1 MNRYSTSPKR
11 GGAGRDGSGGGP
23 VARPVTARGQR
34 TRLKLV
40 EAAEHVFGE
49 KGFERAS
56 ISDITREAGVALGT
70 FYVYFEDK
78 QALLVEVVDGLSER
92 LKERLAGATT
102 GLSDRVEVE
111 RAGFHAFF
119 EFVTE
124 HRLLY
129 RVVRQ
134 AEFVDEECFR
144 RYYRGFAVP
153 YARALEQAQRRGQL
167 RRIDPEALAYCLMGI
182 ADFLGMRYVLWGRG
196 RGAEQA
202 LDAALTLLR
211 SGMTVPGPG
220 PEAAARSSS
229 RPPRGN
235 GKAT

>member
-1 MNRYSTSPKR
+1 MNRYSSSAAAPAARKN
-11 GGAGRDGSGGGP
+11 GKGAP
-23 VARPVTARGQR
+23 ATTPVTAPVTKRGQR

-40 EAAEHVFGE
+40 EAAERVFGE

-78 QALLVEVVDGLSER
+78 TALLVEVVDGLSER
-92 LKERLAGATT
+92 LKDALAKATT
-102 GLSDRVEVE
+102 GLDDRVAVE
-111 RAGFHAFF
+111 REGLRAFF
-119 EFVTE
+119 GFVTE

-134 AEFVDEECFR
+134 AEFVDEACFQ

-153 YARALEQAQRRGQL
+153 YAKALQGAQRRGQL
-167 RRIDPEALAYCLMGI
+167 RKIDPEALAYCLMGI

-196 RGAEQA
+196 RGADAA
-202 LDAALTLLR
+202 LDAALSFIK
-211 SGMTVPGPG
+211 SGMSTLPDLPTS
-220 PEAAARSSS
+220 E
-229 RPPRGN
+229 RGTR
-235 GKAT
+235 KP

>member
-1 MNRYSTSPKR
+1 MNRDSTSAR
-11 GGAGRDGSGGGP
+11 RNGGARP
-23 VARPVTARGQR
+23 AAPAAPVTARGQR
-34 TRLKLV
+34 TRQSLV
-40 EAAEHVFGE
+40 EAAERVFGE

-70 FYVYFEDK
+70 FYVYFADK
-78 QALLVEVVDGLSER
+78 HALLVEVVDGLSQR
-92 LKERLAGATT
+92 LKERLAAATT

-134 AEFVDEECFR
+134 TEFVDEECFR

-196 RGAEQA
+196 RGAEPA
-202 LDAALTLLR
+202 LEAALSFIR
-211 SGMTVPGPG
+211 NGMSLGPEPRRGPG
-220 PEAAARSSS
+220 KKP
-229 RPPRGN
+229 
-235 GKAT
+235 

>member
-1 MNRYSTSPKR
+1 MNRDSTSPKR
-11 GGAGRDGSGGGP
+11 SGARGTPAAAP
-23 VARPVTARGQR
+23 VTAPVTARGQR
-34 TRLKLV
+34 TRLKLI
-40 EAAEHVFGE
+40 EAAERVFGE
-49 KGFERAS
+49 KGFEKAS

-78 QALLVEVVDGLSER
+78 KALLVEVVDGLSER
-92 LKERLAGATT
+92 LKEKLAGATT
-102 GLSDRVEVE
+102 GLADRVEVE
-111 RAGFHAFF
+111 RAGFRAFF

-134 AEFVDEECFR
+134 AEFVAEDCFR

-153 YARALEQAQRRGQL
+153 YAKALQAAQQRGQL

-196 RGAEQA
+196 RGADPA
-202 LDAALTLLR
+202 LEAALTFIR
-211 SGMTVPGPG
+211 SGMSVGTVIDLASEKGAKKP
-220 PEAAARSSS
+220 
-229 RPPRGN
+229 
-235 GKAT
+235 

>member
-1 MNRYSTSPKR
+1 
-11 GGAGRDGSGGGP
+11 
-23 VARPVTARGQR
+23 
-34 TRLKLV
+34 V
-40 EAAEHVFGE
+40 EAAERVFGE

-78 QALLVEVVDGLSER
+78 KALLVEVVDALSAR
-92 LKERLAGATT
+92 LKERLARATT
-102 GLSDRVEVE
+102 GLTDRVEVE

-153 YARALEQAQRRGQL
+153 YARALEQAQERGQL
-167 RRIDPEALAYCLMGI
+167 RRIEPEALAYCLMGI
-182 ADFLGMRYVLWGRG
+182 ADFLGMRFVLWGRG
-196 RGAEQA
+196 RGAE
-202 LDAALTLLR
+202 AAL
-211 SGMTVPGPG
+211 
-220 PEAAARSSS
+220 EAALSFIRNGMSLGPDGARQGQVR
-229 RPPRGN
+229 RP
-235 GKAT
+235 